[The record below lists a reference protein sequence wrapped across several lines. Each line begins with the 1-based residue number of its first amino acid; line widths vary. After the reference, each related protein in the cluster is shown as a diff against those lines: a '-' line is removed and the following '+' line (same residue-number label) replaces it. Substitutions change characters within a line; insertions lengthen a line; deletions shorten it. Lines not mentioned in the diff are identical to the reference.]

1 MHQDDIERYEV
12 YASRRSESPQQQDF
26 KEQTGN
32 SSFTSTPWTWVS
44 LAVLLVLYP
53 IQALIFGEDAPAL
66 LRSLNEGMRLVLLYS
81 TVIMLWGMFLL
92 VLWTTQSEKTPLRA
106 IGFTSF
112 RPIYIAWAIAFVL
125 MANLILSGLAWTLA
139 QVGLP
144 MPGEI
149 GLLIPES
156 LHGKI
161 LWVFVA
167 ITAGVCEETAF
178 RGYLMTRLR
187 MLHGLNS
194 WVVPTILS
202 SLAFGICHSYQGIP
216 GLIVIT
222 TYGLMFSLL
231 YIRTGSLW
239 PCIIAHFFQDFSA
252 LFIPQ

>member
-1 MHQDDIERYEV
+1 MHQDDIERYEI
-12 YASRRSESPQQQDF
+12 YAPNRSESPEQQDF
-26 KEQTGN
+26 KERTGN
-32 SSFTSTPWTWVS
+32 STFQSTPWTWTT
-44 LAVLLVLYP
+44 LIVLLILYP
-53 IQALIFGEDAPAL
+53 IQALIFGEDAPEL
-66 LRSLNEGMRLVLLYS
+66 LRNLNEGMRLILLYS
-81 TVIMLWGMFLL
+81 TVIMLWMMFLL
-92 VLWTTQSEKTPLRA
+92 VLWTTQKEQTDFKG
-106 IGFTSF
+106 IGFTRF
-112 RPIYIAWAIAFVL
+112 RPVYIAWAGAFVL
-125 MANLILSGLAWTLA
+125 VANLILSGLAWSLA
-139 QVGLP
+139 QIGMP

-149 GLLIPES
+149 GLLLPES

-161 LWVFVA
+161 LWVFVS

-187 MLHGLNS
+187 LLHGLNS

-231 YIRTGSLW
+231 YIRTGSIW